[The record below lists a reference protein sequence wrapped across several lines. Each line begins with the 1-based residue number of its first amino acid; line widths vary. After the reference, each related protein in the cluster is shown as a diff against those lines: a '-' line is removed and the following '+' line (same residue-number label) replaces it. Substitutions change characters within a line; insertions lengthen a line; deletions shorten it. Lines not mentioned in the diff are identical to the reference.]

1 MLSGFVP
8 ALGLSCAT
16 VRPAENPVPALVAA
30 HVEAM
35 ERVKP
40 TLFDVFK
47 YLECH
52 DVWDILDETVENT
65 LTPEHI
71 PALIAAL
78 EAMNA
83 AALDAGAKAGPFI
96 TSTDE
101 WVRTAGIQ
109 IQYVYAELIKNNT
122 ESIQQLKAF
131 QENPGSDKA
140 LAQLGYTIEN
150 KISGFSSG
158 LYHTSEWVDEAIQYH
173 YPARKLRHYPKA
185 ERADIVKRLE
195 NLYGLDPGK
204 KKKELTVYE
213 GVHFCNAAVSLW
225 ERLK

>member
-1 MLSGFVP
+1 MP
-8 ALGLSCAT
+8 ALCLSCAT
-16 VRPAENPVPALVAA
+16 VSTVENSVPALVRA

-35 ERVKP
+35 ETVKP
-40 TLFDVFK
+40 TLFEVFK

-52 DVWDILDETVENT
+52 DVWDMMDETIENT
-65 LTPEHI
+65 LDPEHI
-71 PALIAAL
+71 PALITAL
-78 EAMNA
+78 EAMNT
-83 AALDAGAKAGPFI
+83 AALEAGAKAGPFV
-96 TSTDE
+96 TVTDE
-101 WVRTAGIQ
+101 WVKTAGIQ

-122 ESIQQLKAF
+122 ESIQQLKSF

-140 LAQLGYTIEN
+140 LAELGYTIEN
-150 KISGFSSG
+150 KISGFNSG
-158 LYHTSEWVDEAIQYH
+158 LYHTSSWVEEAIQYH

-195 NLYGLDPGK
+195 NLYGLEPSQSK
-204 KKKELTVYE
+204 KGLMVYE